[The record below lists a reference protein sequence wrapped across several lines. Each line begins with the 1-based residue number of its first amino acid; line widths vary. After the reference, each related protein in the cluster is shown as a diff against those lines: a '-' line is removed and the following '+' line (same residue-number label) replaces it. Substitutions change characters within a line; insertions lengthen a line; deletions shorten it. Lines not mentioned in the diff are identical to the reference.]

1 MHMPANSS
9 SNDNALFKQ
18 LGNGAQMDLKPI
30 YARYFSSLMKYV
42 FRFVLSK
49 EAAKEITMDV
59 MELLWVNR
67 EAVADM
73 DKPLSWL
80 FTCAYHCSL
89 KYLRDKK
96 KKAFIVPLEDDFNP
110 PAPNKMEGGGLE
122 ARQLSQRI
130 ALAIERLPP
139 RQREIIQLKKDYGL
153 NRKEI
158 AEQLHISESTVKNQI
173 TEANKRLR
181 KLMADI
187 SSYYLLLVLVCLL
200 ILHH

>member
-1 MHMPANSS
+1 MPAGSS
-9 SNDNALFKQ
+9 NNDNALFKK
-18 LGNGAQMDLKPI
+18 LGNGSQLELKPI

-42 FRFVLSK
+42 LRFVLST

-59 MELLWVNR
+59 MELLWINR
-67 EAVADM
+67 EAVAEM

-80 FTCAYHCSL
+80 FTCAYYGAL
-89 KYLRDKK
+89 KYLRDKR
-96 KKAFIVPLEDDFNP
+96 KKAFIVPLEDGFNP
-110 PAPNKMEGGGLE
+110 PAPDKVEEIGLE

-130 ALAIERLPP
+130 AIAIEQLPP
-139 RQREIIQLKKDYGL
+139 RQKEIIQLKNDYGL

-173 TEANKRLR
+173 TEANKKLR

-187 SSYYLLLVLVCLL
+187 SHYYLLLVLICLL
-200 ILHH
+200 MPHH